1 MRTVP
6 IDPLIPLMTTD
17 ERGVLLGG
25 IVILDEFTAGQIA
38 AGEVV
43 ERPVSAVK
51 ELVENAIDAGASR
64 ITVDLTEGGLA
75 GITVSDDGCGM
86 TGEDVH
92 LAFQRHAT
100 SKIKNVSDLRRVT
113 TLGFRGEALPS
124 IAAVSKVT
132 MITRVAG
139 SVMGTRAEIEGG
151 SLVSVTPVGCPL
163 GTTVEV
169 KDLFYNTPARRKTM
183 KSPVT
188 EGALCSELVSRMA
201 LARPDVCFELKTR
214 GRRVFYTPGNGRL
227 IDAVVSVYGSRQ
239 GREMVAVNAVEG
251 NLAVKGY
258 AGKPSLSRSSRSH
271 LIIIVNG
278 RYVRC
283 PAVAAAVEEAYR
295 SLLPHGRKPVAVLS
309 LAVMPEQL
317 DVNVHP
323 AKLEVRLLEEE
334 RVAGLVNR
342 ALRNALSGQSVIPS
356 AVAERKP
363 EYYLHDRG
371 RPVFVQVPAAF
382 PPEPPGQDG
391 PAARLE
397 PDDRAV
403 EPVQKVIYGN
413 KCNPFSLAEQA
424 ELKKEAAVEKKFPLL
439 HPLAQLLPTYIL
451 AAGEDGLY
459 IIDQHAAHERVL
471 YEEYLA
477 GQGRCSSQYL
487 LVPVTLELE
496 YREASIVNEFILW
509 FTGSGFVIEHFGGN
523 AFLLRGAPSYLP
535 AGLEKESF
543 LDMIDYFKERGS
555 MPDRAEFS
563 KRLAS
568 TVACRGAVKAGE
580 RMSMSAMEALLQR
593 LALAE
598 NPFTCPHGRPT
609 IIHLSNRDLESRFKR

>member
-1 MRTVP
+1 
-6 IDPLIPLMTTD
+6 
-17 ERGVLLGG
+17 LGG

-100 SKIKNVSDLRRVT
+100 SKIKSVSDLRRVT

-139 SVMGTRAEIEGG
+139 SVMGTRAEVEGG
-151 SLVSVTPVGCPL
+151 SFVSVTPVGCPL

-214 GRRVFYTPGNGRL
+214 GRRVFYTPGTGRL
-227 IDAVVSVYGSRQ
+227 IDAIVSVYGSRQ

-258 AGKPSLSRSSRSH
+258 AGKPSLSRSSRNH
-271 LIIIVNG
+271 LTIIVNG

-283 PAVAAAVEEAYR
+283 PAVVAAVEEAYR
-295 SLLPHGRKPVAVLS
+295 ALLPHGRKPVAVLS

-356 AVAERKP
+356 AVAERRPK
-363 EYYLHDRG
+363 YYLYERG
-371 RPVFVQVPAAF
+371 KPVFAQVPAAF
-382 PPEPPGQDG
+382 PPVAGQTG
-391 PAARLE
+391 LTAQQPE
-397 PDDRAV
+397 QNERAV
-403 EPVQKVIYGN
+403 MPVQKVIDSSDGN
-413 KCNPFSLAEQA
+413 SFSIAEQP
-424 ELKKEAAVEKKFPLL
+424 ELKEEAAVGEPSGQCSEKKRFPLL

-509 FTGSGFVIEHFGGN
+509 FTSAGFVIEHFGGN
-523 AFLLRGAPSYLP
+523 AFLLRGVPSYLP

-568 TVACRGAVKAGE
+568 TIACRGAIKAGE
-580 RMSMSAMEALLQR
+580 KMSMSAMEALLQR
-593 LALAE
+593 LALVE